1 MIPLQFEFVNPEFF
15 WLFLLLPVAV
25 AWFFWKSKKST
36 ASVRLSSLKGFK
48 TSSNWLPKF
57 KPVLIIFRLIALS
70 LLIIAMARP
79 RYVDNTSKIKKT
91 EGIDIVMA
99 VDVSGSMLARDLKPN
114 RLEALKSVATDFVME
129 RPNDRIGIVIY
140 AGESYTQV
148 PLTTDKNV
156 IVNAIENISY
166 GGAIEDGTAIGMG
179 LATAVNR
186 LKDSPTESKV
196 VILLTDG
203 VNNSGVID
211 PKIATELALEF
222 GIKVY
227 SIGLGTTGMALSPVA
242 INPNGSFRYAN
253 VPVEI
258 DEELLKEISQLTGG
272 IYFRAASTSKLE
284 EIYDEINKLE
294 TTEIEEFQF
303 TSYEEKFRP
312 FLLVAG
318 GLLLFEFLLRITL
331 FRSFI

>member
-1 MIPLQFEFVNPEFF
+1 MIPLKFEFVNPEYF
-15 WLFLLLPVAV
+15 WLFLVLPIAI
-25 AWFFWKSKKST
+25 AWFLWKRKEIT
-36 ASVRLSSLKGFK
+36 ASVKLSSLKGFK
-48 TSSNWLPKF
+48 TSSNWLAKF
-57 KPVLIIFRLIALS
+57 RPVIFVIRILALS

-79 RYVDNTSKIKKT
+79 RFVDTQSKIKKT

-99 VDVSGSMLARDLKPN
+99 MDVSGSMLARDLKPN
-114 RLEALKSVATDFVME
+114 RLEALKKVASNFVME

-156 IVNAIENISY
+156 IAKAINDIDY
-166 GGAIEDGTAIGMG
+166 GGVIEDGTAIGMG

-186 LKDSPTESKV
+186 LKESFSESKV

-211 PKIATELALEF
+211 PRIATELALEF

-227 SIGLGTTGMALSPVA
+227 SIGIGTTGTALSPVA
-242 INPNGSFRYAN
+242 INPNGTFRYAN

-258 DEELLKEISQLTGG
+258 DEELLKEISKATGG
-272 IYFRAASTSKLE
+272 IYFRAQSNSSLE

-294 TTEIEEFQF
+294 KTEIEEFQY

-312 FLLVAG
+312 FLLWAG
-318 GLLLFEFLLRITL
+318 VLLLLEFLLRITL
-331 FRSFI
+331 FRSFV